1 MSGSSE
7 DLWTE
12 LSNFNPE
19 NSSTKLWHKPDKPIS
34 LPICFPSTVGVIKS
48 DTLSNVQVVCVPGYL
63 SLTVP
68 QLLRWY
74 EAITVPIKHLEQGL
88 IYFEVKWSEYE
99 TKSRR
104 FVQKILE
111 KILLLGD
118 KFYILSKGC
127 RQKKNCIFWDIVSI
141 SLTPLPLLQNFFKM
155 IFPTTFWNS
164 LKIYEIS
171 HLKPLLNLVKWDI
184 YQLEICYNP
193 LNYGKMR
200 HKPIRLSLIS
210 PAI

>member
-141 SLTPLPLLQNFFKM
+141 SLTPPPITLIWDNIQLRYFIKNLPLPPHNAIRTKNFFKV
-155 IFPTTFWNS
+155 IFPRT
-164 LKIYEIS
+164 L
-171 HLKPLLNLVKWDI
+171 
-184 YQLEICYNP
+184 
-193 LNYGKMR
+193 
-200 HKPIRLSLIS
+200 
-210 PAI
+210 